1 MVVLPTGKSE
11 EPKRNKR
18 MSKNKTSKRGSLLS
32 KTLFIFG
39 IALIFS
45 LIGIIGFILYSGHKE
60 KEVPFKTI
68 PTTPQVAKIEKPP
81 ALGGPPVKTYIPKA
95 KVAIVIDDMGQ
106 DIKQLRKLLEIDA
119 PISIAVLPFLAHS
132 KDIAKEANLKGREVL
147 LHLPMEPKDS
157 MGNNPG
163 EGALYTDMSEAK
175 VDEQVKRGID
185 AVPYIAGIN
194 NHMGS
199 RFTEDERLMR
209 TVLDVVKTKHL
220 FFLDSKTTNKSA
232 AYKLAKEMGV
242 KAASR
247 QVFLDNKEDVNYI
260 KGQIRT
266 LIKIA
271 KKKGSAIAIGHP
283 HPSTILA
290 IKEMISKLNEEVEVV
305 SVSSL
310 IDNVNE

>member
-68 PTTPQVAKIEKPP
+68 PTTPHVAKIEKPQ
-81 ALGGPPVKTYIPKA
+81 LPPVKTYIPKA

-106 DIKQLRKLLEIDA
+106 DINQLRKLLEIDA
-119 PISIAVLPFLAHS
+119 PISIAVLPFLPHS

-247 QVFLDNKEDVNYI
+247 QVFLDNKEDVDYI

-283 HPSTILA
+283 HPATILA